1 MQESQGGADTEE
13 TPLKRSSP
21 QKWSWKNQSKR
32 EVEMKVVRVTQG
44 SAEAEVK
51 LPEAMST
58 REGADRAESQVVQM

>member
-1 MQESQGGADTEE
+1 M
-13 TPLKRSSP
+13 
-21 QKWSWKNQSKR
+21 
-32 EVEMKVVRVTQG
+32 EMKVVRVTQG